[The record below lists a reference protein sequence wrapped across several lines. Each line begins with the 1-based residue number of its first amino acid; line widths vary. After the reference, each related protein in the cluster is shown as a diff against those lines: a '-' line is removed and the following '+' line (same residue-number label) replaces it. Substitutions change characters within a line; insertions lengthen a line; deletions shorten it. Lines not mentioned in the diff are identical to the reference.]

1 MMTDHIDPTLL
12 AGMIDRDRLARTLIE
27 LIAIPSI
34 NPFDAE
40 DVGPDQG
47 EIAAAHY
54 LAARLK
60 RLGWRCQVDEYAP
73 GRANAYCASPNQSG
87 DGRKAVMFAGHLDT
101 VQVDGYVDPFA
112 GRLEGGRI
120 YGRGACD
127 MKAAIACYVEV
138 AHVLADAGIELAAP
152 LLIAGV
158 GDEEYKQSGAKAIR
172 ESLPPIELVV
182 IGEPTELRICTAAKG
197 LAAYTLSVAGEA
209 THGSVPHAGKNAIL
223 RTGELLGAFT
233 AHTHKLDQ
241 HIHPLLGPGVIN
253 VGTIEGGLKP
263 NIVPSCCHVGFS
275 RRLLPGENASSA
287 RLMLLDDLQEAAGDG
302 ADWHVSADWWNVDP
316 YENEDPAIIAAFRAA
331 SAEAGVADLTITGF
345 PASSDAAYFGAPV
358 IIFGPGSL
366 DQAHSLNEWV
376 ELEDMMVATRTY
388 LQFVLDRLLPGARR
402 VA

>member
-1 MMTDHIDPTLL
+1 MADRTDPLLL
-12 AGMIDRDRLARTLIE
+12 AELIDRDRLARTLIE
-27 LIAIPSI
+27 LISIPSI
-34 NPFDAE
+34 NPFDAQ

-60 RLGWRCQVDEYAP
+60 GLGWRCQVDEYAP
-73 GRANAYCASPNQSG
+73 GRANAYCVSPAPRD
-87 DGRKAVMFAGHLDT
+87 DGRKAVMLAGHLDT
-101 VQVDGYVDPFA
+101 VQVDGYDNPFA

-138 AHVLADAGIELAAP
+138 AHVLADAGVELAAP

-172 ESLPPIELVV
+172 ETLPPIELVV

-197 LAAYTLSVAGEA
+197 LAAYTLSVSGEA

-223 RTGELLGAFT
+223 RTGQLLSAFAT
-233 AHTHKLDQ
+233 HAHKLDQ
-241 HIHPLLGPGVIN
+241 HRHPLLGPGVVN

-275 RRLLPGENASSA
+275 RRLLPGENADSA
-287 RLMLLDDLQEAAGDG
+287 RRMLLDDLNDVAGDE
-302 ADWHVSADWWNVDP
+302 ADWQLSTDWWNVDP
-316 YENEDPAIIAAFRAA
+316 YENEDRAIIAAFCGAGAA
-331 SAEAGVADLTITGF
+331 AGVADLSITGF

-376 ELEDMMVATRTY
+376 ELEEMLVATRAY
-388 LQFVLDRLLPGARR
+388 LRFVLDRLLPGARR
-402 VA
+402 SA